1 MEAQEQVI
9 LALDVS
15 TTSTGYAIY
24 VGDKLTQ
31 YGFFKPKENEWL
43 SRVRKM
49 TEELQELKSNYN
61 ITTVVIEDTFFL
73 RNIKTVKKLCL
84 AQGILLGQLPEAN
97 LIQVFP
103 NTWKKHFGLG
113 KGKATRDEQKQT
125 SISVAETMFLIEH
138 GINDDEA
145 DAILMGRYVQETLKG
160 GEL

>member
-1 MEAQEQVI
+1 MEAQEQAI

-15 TTSTGYAIY
+15 TTSTGYAVY
-24 VGDKLTQ
+24 VDDKLVR
-31 YGFFKPKENEWL
+31 YGFIKPKEKDWVD
-43 SRVRKM
+43 RVRKM
-49 TEELQELKSNYN
+49 SDEVVLLSQEFN

-73 RNIKTVKKLCL
+73 KNIKTVKKLCL
-84 AQGILLGQLPEAN
+84 AQGMLLGQLPKAN

-125 SISVAETMFLIEH
+125 SISVAETLFLISNRL
-138 GINDDEA
+138 NDDEA
-145 DAILMGRYVQETLKG
+145 DAILMGRYVLETLKG

>member
-15 TTSTGYAIY
+15 TTSTGYALY
-24 VGDKLTQ
+24 VGDKLTK
-31 YGFFKPKENEWL
+31 YGFIKPTGNDWL
-43 SRVRKM
+43 VRVRKM
-49 TEELQELKSNYN
+49 ADKVAELDKEYS
-61 ITTVVIEDTFFL
+61 IDTVVIEDTFFL
-73 RNIKTVKKLCL
+73 KNIKTVKKLCL
-84 AQGILLGQLPEAN
+84 AQGILLGQLPKAN

-125 SISVAETMFLIEH
+125 SISVAETMFLIEY

-145 DAILMGRYVQETLKG
+145 DAILMGRYVLESMEG
-160 GEL
+160 GE

>member
-15 TTSTGYAIY
+15 TTSTGYALY
-24 VGDKLTQ
+24 VGDKLTKF
-31 YGFFKPKENEWL
+31 GFIKPTGKDWL
-43 SRVRKM
+43 VRVRKM
-49 TEELQELKSNYN
+49 ADKVAELDEEYS
-61 ITTVVIEDTFFL
+61 IDTVVIEDTFFL
-73 RNIKTVKKLCL
+73 KNIKTVKKLCL
-84 AQGILLGQLPEAN
+84 AQGILLGQLPKAN

-125 SISVAETMFLIEH
+125 SISVAETMFLIGH

-145 DAILMGRYVQETLKG
+145 DAILLGRYVLETMEG
-160 GEL
+160 GE

>member
-15 TTSTGYAIY
+15 TTSTGYALY
-24 VGDKLTQ
+24 VGDKLTKF
-31 YGFFKPKENEWL
+31 GFIKPTGKDWL
-43 SRVRKM
+43 VRVRKM
-49 TEELQELKSNYN
+49 ANKVTELDKEYS
-61 ITTVVIEDTFFL
+61 IDTVVIEDTFFL
-73 RNIKTVKKLCL
+73 KNIKTVKKLCL
-84 AQGILLGQLPEAN
+84 AQGILLGQLPKAN

-125 SISVAETMFLIEH
+125 SISVAETMFLIGH

-145 DAILMGRYVQETLKG
+145 DAILMGRYVLETMEG
-160 GEL
+160 GE

>member
-15 TTSTGYAIY
+15 TTSTGYALY
-24 VGDKLTQ
+24 VGNNLTKF
-31 YGFFKPKENEWL
+31 GFIKPTGKDWL
-43 SRVRKM
+43 VRVRKM
-49 TEELQELKSNYN
+49 ADKVAELDEEYS
-61 ITTVVIEDTFFL
+61 IDTVVIEDTFFL
-73 RNIKTVKKLCL
+73 KNIKTVKKLCL
-84 AQGILLGQLPEAN
+84 AQGILLGQLPKAN

-125 SISVAETMFLIEH
+125 SISVAETMFLIGH

-145 DAILMGRYVQETLKG
+145 DAILIGRYVLETMEG
-160 GEL
+160 GE

>member
-1 MEAQEQVI
+1 METQEQTV

-15 TTSTGYAIY
+15 TTSTGYALY

-31 YGFFKPKENEWL
+31 YGFIKPTGKDWL
-43 SRVRKM
+43 TRVRKM
-49 TEELQELKSNYN
+49 ADKVTELSRDFN
-61 ITTVVIEDTFFL
+61 IDTVVIEDTFFL
-73 RNIKTVKKLCL
+73 KNIKTVKKLCL
-84 AQGILLGQLPEAN
+84 AQGILLGQLPNAE

-125 SISVAETMFLIEH
+125 SISVAETMFLIEY

-145 DAILMGRYVQETLKG
+145 DAILMGRYVLETMEG
-160 GEL
+160 GE

>member
-15 TTSTGYAIY
+15 TTSTGYALY
-24 VGDKLTQ
+24 VGDKLTKF
-31 YGFFKPKENEWL
+31 GFIKPTGKDWL
-43 SRVRKM
+43 VRVRKM
-49 TEELQELKSNYN
+49 ADKVAELDKDYS
-61 ITTVVIEDTFFL
+61 IDTVVIEDTFFL
-73 RNIKTVKKLCL
+73 KNIKTVKKLCL
-84 AQGILLGQLPEAN
+84 AQGILLGQLPKAN

-125 SISVAETMFLIEH
+125 SISVAETLFLIEY

-145 DAILMGRYVQETLKG
+145 DAILMGRYVLESLEG
-160 GEL
+160 G

>member
-15 TTSTGYAIY
+15 TTSTGYALY
-24 VGDKLTQ
+24 VGDKLTKF
-31 YGFFKPKENEWL
+31 GFIKPTGKDWL
-43 SRVRKM
+43 VRVRKM
-49 TEELQELKSNYN
+49 ADKVTELDEEYS
-61 ITTVVIEDTFFL
+61 IDTVVIEDTFFL
-73 RNIKTVKKLCL
+73 KNIKTVKKLCL
-84 AQGILLGQLPEAN
+84 AQGILLGQLPKAN

-125 SISVAETMFLIEH
+125 SISVAETLFLIEY

-145 DAILMGRYVQETLKG
+145 DAILMGRYVLETMEG
-160 GEL
+160 GE

>member
-15 TTSTGYAIY
+15 TTSTGYALY
-24 VGDKLTQ
+24 VGDKLTKF
-31 YGFFKPKENEWL
+31 GFIKPTGKDWL
-43 SRVRKM
+43 VRVRKM
-49 TEELQELKSNYN
+49 ADKVAELDKDYS
-61 ITTVVIEDTFFL
+61 IDTVVIEDTFFL
-73 RNIKTVKKLCL
+73 KNIKTVKKLCL
-84 AQGILLGQLPEAN
+84 AQGILLGQLPKAN

-125 SISVAETMFLIEH
+125 SISVAETLFLIEY

-145 DAILMGRYVQETLKG
+145 DAILMGRYVLETMEG
-160 GEL
+160 GE

>member
-1 MEAQEQVI
+1 MEAQEQAI

-24 VGDKLTQ
+24 VDDKLVR
-31 YGFFKPKENEWL
+31 YGFIKPKEKDWVD
-43 SRVRKM
+43 RVRKM
-49 TEELQELKSNYN
+49 SDEVVLLSQEFN

-73 RNIKTVKKLCL
+73 KNIKTVKKLCL
-84 AQGILLGQLPEAN
+84 AQGMLLGQLPKAN

-125 SISVAETMFLIEH
+125 SISVAETLFLISNR
-138 GINDDEA
+138 INDDEA
-145 DAILMGRYVQETLKG
+145 DAILMGRYVLETLKG

>member
-1 MEAQEQVI
+1 METQEQVI

-31 YGFFKPKENEWL
+31 YGFFKPKEKDWL

-49 TEELQELKSNYN
+49 SEELQELKSNYN

-113 KGKATRDEQKQT
+113 KGKATRSEQKQT
-125 SISVAETMFLIEH
+125 SISVAETIFLISNKL
-138 GINDDEA
+138 NDDEA
-145 DAILMGRYVQETLKG
+145 DAILMGRYVKETLKG

>member
-1 MEAQEQVI
+1 METQEQVI

-24 VGDKLTQ
+24 VGDKLTK
-31 YGFFKPKENEWL
+31 YGYVKPTGKDWL
-43 SRVRKM
+43 VRVRKM
-49 TEELQELKSNYN
+49 ADKVTELDEEYSTD
-61 ITTVVIEDTFFL
+61 IVVIEDTFFL
-73 RNIKTVKKLCL
+73 KNIKTVKKLCL
-84 AQGILLGQLPEAN
+84 AQGILLGQLPKAN

-125 SISVAETMFLIEH
+125 SISVAETMFLIGH

-145 DAILMGRYVQETLKG
+145 DAILMGRYVLETMEG
-160 GEL
+160 GE

>member
-15 TTSTGYAIY
+15 TTSTGYALY
-24 VGDKLTQ
+24 VGDKLTKF
-31 YGFFKPKENEWL
+31 GFIKPTGKDWL
-43 SRVRKM
+43 VRVRKM
-49 TEELQELKSNYN
+49 ADKVTKLDEEYS
-61 ITTVVIEDTFFL
+61 IDTVVIEDTFFL
-73 RNIKTVKKLCL
+73 KNIKTVKKLCL

-125 SISVAETMFLIEH
+125 SISVAETMFLIGH

-145 DAILMGRYVQETLKG
+145 DAILMGRYVLETMKG
-160 GEL
+160 GE

>member
-15 TTSTGYAIY
+15 TTSTGYALY
-24 VGDKLTQ
+24 VGDKLTKF
-31 YGFFKPKENEWL
+31 GFIKPTGKDWL
-43 SRVRKM
+43 VRVRKM
-49 TEELQELKSNYN
+49 ADKVAGLDKDYS
-61 ITTVVIEDTFFL
+61 IDTVVIEDTFFL
-73 RNIKTVKKLCL
+73 KNIKTVKKLCL
-84 AQGILLGQLPEAN
+84 AQGILLGQLPKAN

-125 SISVAETMFLIEH
+125 SISVAETMFLIGH

-145 DAILMGRYVQETLKG
+145 DAILMGRYVLETMEG
-160 GEL
+160 GE

>member
-15 TTSTGYAIY
+15 TTSTGYALY
-24 VGDKLTQ
+24 VGDKLTK
-31 YGFFKPKENEWL
+31 YGYVKPTGKDWL
-43 SRVRKM
+43 VRVRKM
-49 TEELQELKSNYN
+49 ANKVSELDKEYS
-61 ITTVVIEDTFFL
+61 IDTVVIEDTFFL
-73 RNIKTVKKLCL
+73 KNIKTVKKLCL
-84 AQGILLGQLPEAN
+84 AQGILLGQLPKVN

-125 SISVAETMFLIEH
+125 SISVAETMFLIGH

-145 DAILMGRYVQETLKG
+145 DAILMCRYVLETMEG
-160 GEL
+160 GE